1 MKKKNHYLSL
11 MVAIAAFGISLS
23 SCKKASI
30 PVTGEKVN
38 LSIKNKV
45 AVSTVP
51 ADAMTFVIPANKA
64 YAEPFEPNDNAVGVS
79 VPMGY
84 PEDYSVVSNWTNQT
98 RSVVYYLYQTAGEYN
113 FSIENTVTNG
123 VNLNYE
129 VKISPC
135 YAGLAITPSSKTIT
149 FNGTGTVNLTTAF
162 KVVASTTGYY
172 RYELKPVSTPNNS
185 ITIHNLIF
193 KALQANSKVNQT
205 DYQSSPSVH
214 LGFSS
219 TASTVKSYDW
229 LYQEVRVP
237 TGKDPLYTFYMAIGF
252 FRGYLGIQTN
262 SPTERRVLFSVWDS
276 ADAQN
281 DPNHTAADNVSLVAK
296 ESNVTSNGF
305 GGEGTGGQSYINA
318 NWQTNTTVSLIMNVR
333 QETTNSVLLSAW
345 YKLEG
350 QSTWNYI
357 ATWRAPKDQRYFDGF
372 YSFLENFGYR
382 NGQLRREAEYFNS
395 WAKENV
401 SGNWVHLNKTSFSNT
416 DGAVGQR
423 VDFEQGVSPS
433 NSGRFYMSSGG
444 YTPTIKTSNT
454 VPLLTTPPSV
464 PLTTLSARV
473 DQALA
478 DYAGSSITNGGI
490 YKIVS
495 AVNNSSVI
503 DVNSYT
509 PVNETPVTLWS
520 NNNPTSNNQKFLA
533 RKTGSYYIFKSMA
546 DTTKV
551 LDVYTGSSV
560 DGTKVQVYTF
570 NNGNAQK
577 WAVES
582 AGGGYV
588 YLKSA
593 VGANKS
599 LDVNGG
605 STANGTKIQ
614 IFTSGT
620 SNAQKFK
627 LVAQ

>member
-1 MKKKNHYLSL
+1 MNKKNYASNLMAALSI
-11 MVAIAAFGISLS
+11 VAFGISFS
-23 SCKKASI
+23 SCTKSTVVLDEKA
-30 PVTGEKVN
+30 K
-38 LSIKNKV
+38 LSAHKL

-64 YAEPFEPNDNAVGVS
+64 YAEPFEQNDNAVGVS
-79 VPMGY
+79 IPVGY
-84 PEDYSVVSNWTNQT
+84 PEDFGVVSNWTNPS
-98 RSVVYYLYQTAGEYN
+98 RSVVYYLYQSAGEYN

-123 VNLNYE
+123 VSLDYE

-135 YAGLAITPSSKTIT
+135 YTGLGVTPSTQSVT
-149 FNGTGTVNLTTAF
+149 FNGTGTVNLSTAF

-172 RYELKPVSTPNNS
+172 RYELKPLSAPNNS

-193 KALQANSKVNQT
+193 RALQANSKVNQT
-205 DYQSSPSVH
+205 NYQSSPSVH
-214 LGFSS
+214 LSFSS
-219 TASTVKSYDW
+219 TASTVKSYNW
-229 LYQEVRVP
+229 LYQDVLVP
-237 TGKDPLYTFYMAIGF
+237 AGKDPLYTFYMSIGF
-252 FRGYLGIQTN
+252 YRGYLGIQTN

-296 ESNVTSNGF
+296 GANVTSNGF
-305 GGEGTGGQSYINA
+305 GGEGTGGQTYINA
-318 NWQTNTTVSLIMNVR
+318 NWQTNQVVSFIMNVR
-333 QETTNSVLLSAW
+333 PETNNSVLLSAW

-372 YSFLENFGYR
+372 YSFLENFGHR

-395 WAKENV
+395 WAKESA
-401 SGNWVHLNKTSFSNT
+401 SGNWVNLNKVSYSNT

-423 VDFEQGVSPS
+423 VDFEQGISPL
-433 NSGRFYMSSGG
+433 NSARFYMSSGG
-444 YTPTIKTSNT
+444 YTPTIKTVSNT
-454 VPLLTTPPSV
+454 LPLSSTPPAV
-464 PLTTLSARV
+464 TLSTLSDRV

-478 DYAGSSITNGGI
+478 DYFELTNGGI

-495 AVNNSSVI
+495 AVNNTSVI
-503 DVNSYT
+503 DVNSYA

-533 RKTGSYYIFKSMA
+533 RKVGSAYVFKSVA

-551 LDVYTGSSV
+551 LDVYTGSSA

-570 NNGNAQK
+570 NNGNSQK
-577 WAVES
+577 WTIES
-582 AGGGYV
+582 AGGGY
-588 YLKSA
+588 LNIKSL
-593 VGANKS
+593 VGTNKS

-614 IFTSGT
+614 INTSNT